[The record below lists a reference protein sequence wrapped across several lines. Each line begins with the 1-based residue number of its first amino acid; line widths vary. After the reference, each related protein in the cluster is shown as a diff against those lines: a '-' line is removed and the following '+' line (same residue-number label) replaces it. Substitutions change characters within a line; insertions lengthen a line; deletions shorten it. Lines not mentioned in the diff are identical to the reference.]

1 MFAYHFVGDQI
12 FEFYSGETIV
22 IDSPL
27 IAGKVTSEIHPT
39 SQKQEKLFVPLNHE
53 ITTRKL
59 PLFQSEHHQLLEFSP
74 KAVYSFKRS
83 NSKGRVKG
91 ITTHKIGA
99 KASFATHVKQALYE
113 NGLSGTPVKI
123 NPKLKERFRKLRP
136 RKADEKFEARRI
148 SSSSAFNFEVGSNS
162 IKIQYHILD
171 PTDLILPVFED
182 IAKFRGEKIVLPDR
196 IIEIFPSEV
205 HEVSAFGEDYKKA
218 MTIEIELEK
227 MNGSWEIV
235 AESVLNSE
243 VIVTDEDSSE
253 SHNQLLDEIL
263 SSQRQYLP
271 FTGAPGTDHE
281 QTFLRTFY
289 RRKNGLK
296 SDVKI
301 SEDEIRFAYLGAL
314 ISNEAGTIL
323 AKNGASF
330 VTQRFKTLWY
340 DWVFYGLIP
349 LTF

>member
-1 MFAYHFVGDQI
+1 M
-12 FEFYSGETIV
+12 

-39 SQKQEKLFVPLNHE
+39 SQKLEKLFIPLNHE
-53 ITTRKL
+53 IATRKL
-59 PLFQSEHHQLLEFSP
+59 PLFQSEHHQLFEFSP

-91 ITTHKIGA
+91 ITTHKIGG

-123 NPKLKERFRKLRP
+123 NPKLKERFLKLRP
-136 RKADEKFEARRI
+136 TKSDRKFEATRI
-148 SSSSAFNFEVGSNS
+148 SSSSAFNIEHGSNS
-162 IKIQYHILD
+162 VKIQYHILD
-171 PTDLILPVFED
+171 PTYMILPVFED

-196 IIEIFPSEV
+196 TIEIFPSELL
-205 HEVSAFGEDYKKA
+205 ECLAFGDDFKKA
-218 MTIEIELEK
+218 LTIEIELERTD
-227 MNGSWEIV
+227 GSWEII

-243 VIVTDEDSSE
+243 VIVNDRNSHE
-253 SHNQLLDEIL
+253 SNNELLDEIL
-263 SSQRQYLP
+263 SAQRQYLP

-281 QTFLRTFY
+281 KTFLRTFY
-289 RRKNGLK
+289 QRKNGLK

-314 ISNEAGTIL
+314 ISNVAGTIL

-330 VTQRFKTLWY
+330 VTQRFKTLCK
-340 DWVFYGLIP
+340 DESHIVFH
-349 LTF
+349 TF